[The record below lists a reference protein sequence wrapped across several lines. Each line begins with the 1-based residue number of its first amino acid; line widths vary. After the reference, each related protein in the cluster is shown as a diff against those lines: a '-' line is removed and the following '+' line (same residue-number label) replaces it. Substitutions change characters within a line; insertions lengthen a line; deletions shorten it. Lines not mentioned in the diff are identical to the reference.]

1 MVGRSR
7 ACQEISADCYGVVNA
22 RKNGML
28 GFCIKLISLLLV
40 LGCSTCCHCFHIHC
54 TTLFQA
60 ISALASKFNWRS
72 NFSQLHSLLHCT
84 LSSKPPGLP
93 SALFWDHGTI
103 QLGKEPSAYWSNH
116 LVLLVSILWTS
127 SWWNHRQYCLILW
140 LIMWVYTQ
148 PFPGFKKVDLIQC
161 NYFAFFFQQAHQTQ
175 ERLKSDHRNQ

>member
-1 MVGRSR
+1 MPVGLIRILFTVLCVYCSKASIDSYGRSW
-7 ACQEISADCYGVVNA
+7 A
-22 RKNGML
+22 
-28 GFCIKLISLLLV
+28 FLV

-127 SWWNHRQYCLILW
+127 SWWNHRQYCLDP
-140 LIMWVYTQ
+140 VADNVSVHT
-148 PFPGFKKVDLIQC
+148 
-161 NYFAFFFQQAHQTQ
+161 AFS
-175 ERLKSDHRNQ
+175 RLQKGGSNTM

>member
-84 LSSKPPGLP
+84 LSSPGHR
-93 SALFWDHGTI
+93 SALCVYRVASIDSYGRSWAFLVFDALAEKKKQNNYIVLDPPFWSLEKAVCT
-103 QLGKEPSAYWSNH
+103 LTLSATGSGNTAYDSTSYWS
-116 LVLLVSILWTS
+116 IK
-127 SWWNHRQYCLILW
+127 Y
-140 LIMWVYTQ
+140 
-148 PFPGFKKVDLIQC
+148 
-161 NYFAFFFQQAHQTQ
+161 
-175 ERLKSDHRNQ
+175 

>member
-127 SWWNHRQYCLILW
+127 SWWNHRQYCQDP
-140 LIMWVYTQ
+140 VADNVSVHT
-148 PFPGFKKVDLIQC
+148 
-161 NYFAFFFQQAHQTQ
+161 AFS
-175 ERLKSDHRNQ
+175 RLQKGGSNTM